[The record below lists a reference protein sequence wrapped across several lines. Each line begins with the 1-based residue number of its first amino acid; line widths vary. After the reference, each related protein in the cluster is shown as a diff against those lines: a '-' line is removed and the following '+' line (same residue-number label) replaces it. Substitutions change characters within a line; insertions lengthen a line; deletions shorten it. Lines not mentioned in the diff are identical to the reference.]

1 MYRMQNNT
9 KRRKLCFVSKGD
21 TNNHAYY
28 KLICTGYGWKTKA
41 MAREELK
48 SKSSGCCVFRADSH
62 LLFVNIYT
70 HTPVQFSALQV
81 FFAHKMNRKKHMAF
95 KSVFKIFTKTK
106 AKSYAK
112 AWTSLNVQVDGSQPN
127 GNRVDFVCV
136 VPCLQHASAD
146 TRCIM
151 SIFSFSI
158 LHGVQ
163 VTQKMIPL
171 SVKHPLGAHK

>member
-1 MYRMQNNT
+1 MPCEQFVDRSTIIIVVVVIAECGFCVWITESQFKNNISCWFYLEVYAFYLFHDNTMYRMQNNT

-70 HTPVQFSALQV
+70 HTCTIFRSTSFLRPQDEP
-81 FFAHKMNRKKHMAF
+81 KKTYG
-95 KSVFKIFTKTK
+95 I
-106 AKSYAK
+106 
-112 AWTSLNVQVDGSQPN
+112 
-127 GNRVDFVCV
+127 
-136 VPCLQHASAD
+136 
-146 TRCIM
+146 
-151 SIFSFSI
+151 
-158 LHGVQ
+158 
-163 VTQKMIPL
+163 
-171 SVKHPLGAHK
+171 